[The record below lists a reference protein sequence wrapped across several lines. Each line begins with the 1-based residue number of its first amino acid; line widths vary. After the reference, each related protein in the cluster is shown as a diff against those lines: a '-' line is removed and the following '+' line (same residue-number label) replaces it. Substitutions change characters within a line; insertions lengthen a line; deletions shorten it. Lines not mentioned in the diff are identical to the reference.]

1 MRRLPPRAPREGSAY
16 LLTLGTLAV
25 IFILGFSFIRSMLD
39 EYFQSHYHGDSVAA
53 YYLAEAGVERAI
65 FEFKAIFEKPLLL
78 EDGTVHADLLRIL
91 DFTRAQDYTLELTE
105 KLGAGSYHVRC
116 EFVRMN
122 RTPFHGYLFEKGL
135 PTELEP
141 YFKDTKNYNNP
152 ARLAGWQAEL
162 KITSTG
168 EAKGRRRTLVVT
180 KDVKVMDLTPP
191 ASEYSLFIWGSGTD
205 FLRGGTFLLE
215 HGLAHLVEI
224 AQGFLDDY
232 NRLAPYLAKGD
243 IRDLVNIVRDFVV
256 KTKFSKPKEKKM
268 EEIFKAYQHAG
279 RVRVNG
285 TLHVWLPFFEVDD
298 VINYFVSNNY
308 YEKPEVGYPGCD
320 NRLHD
325 RFMSWA
331 TKFEGD
337 VRKHYFELVPYVI
350 QNQKPTAKVE
360 QYTRWSTFPNFTRQY
375 PDEKMPDRL
384 ESIEKNAEKY
394 SCQTVNGNLTL
405 FGTQAEP
412 RPLDGIVY
420 VKGNCTIGGFFTGRG
435 MVVAEGDVHFSS
447 DVRLAD
453 KEALLTIVSTG
464 GRGILPKGAS
474 RDLQAALALRES
486 VQGGDRLRILGN
498 LTVKSLNR
506 QRGELGDPIMARSV
520 RLRYDKRIR
529 QIRGDNFWVSISKRD
544 TSRVEVGE

>member
-1 MRRLPPRAPREGSAY
+1 MRRIRRSGSAY
-16 LLTLGTLAV
+16 LLTMGTVAV
-25 IFILGFSFIRSMLD
+25 IFILGFSFIENMIQERFGSLVH
-39 EYFQSHYHGDSVAA
+39 FKSVAA
-53 YYLAEAGVERAI
+53 YYLAEAGIERAV
-65 FEFKAIFEKPLLL
+65 FEFKTRFEKPLLL
-78 EDGTVHADLLRIL
+78 EDGSVNTDLLRIL
-91 DFTRAQDYTLELTE
+91 DFTRAQDYALDFTDR
-105 KLGAGSYHVRC
+105 LGPGSYHVRC
-116 EFVRMN
+116 EFVRMC
-122 RTPFHGYLFEKGL
+122 RTPFHGYLYEKGL
-135 PTELEP
+135 PPDLET

-152 ARLAGWQAEL
+152 AKLAGWQAEL
-162 KITSTG
+162 RITSTG
-168 EAKGRRRTLVVT
+168 ECEGRRRTIVVT

-191 ASEYSLFIWGSGTD
+191 ASEYTLFIWGSGVD
-205 FLRGGTFLLE
+205 FMRGGTFILD

-224 AQGFLDDY
+224 AQGFLDDF
-232 NRLAPYLAKGD
+232 NRLTPYLAKGD
-243 IRDLVNIVRDFVV
+243 IVDLVNIVRDFVV

-308 YEKPEVGYPGCD
+308 YEKPEVGYPGCH

-360 QYTRWSTFPNFTRQY
+360 QYTRWSTFPNYTRQY
-375 PDEKMPDRL
+375 PDDKMPDRL
-384 ESIEKNAEKY
+384 ETIEKEAERY
-394 SCQTVNGNLTL
+394 ACHVVQGPATFT
-405 FGTQAEP
+405 GTREEP
-412 RPLDGIVY
+412 RALDGIMY
-420 VKGNCTIGGFFTGRG
+420 VKGNVTLGGWYSGRG
-435 MVVAEGDVHFSS
+435 MIVAEGDVHFAR

-453 KEALLTIVSTG
+453 KTALLSIVSTG
-464 GRGILPKGAS
+464 GKGVVPKGAT
-474 RDLQAALALRES
+474 RDIEAGLCLRDSIE
-486 VQGGDRLRILGN
+486 GGERLRVLGN
-498 LTVKSLNR
+498 LVVKSLNR
-506 QRGELGDPIMARSV
+506 QRGELGDPLMAKSV
-520 RLRYDKRIR
+520 QIRYDKRIR